1 MDALKGFMIY
11 VEQFLT
17 MLAPVL
23 RQGTTGLDPLVH
35 AYPWPFLAGSFIVG
49 VLVITL
55 FRAFT
60 GFLLR
65 LLMLPMLLVVGYLL
79 YSSGSH
85 VFSMVMPLIKDKIGS

>member
-17 MLAPVL
+17 MLARLPL
-23 RQGTTGLDPLVH
+23 AGLAGLDPLVH